1 MTTNRPLI
9 AVTPL
14 MDYGRDSL
22 WMLPGYMEAIMR
34 AGGTPVMLP
43 LTDDTDILA
52 QCAERFDAFLF
63 TGGPDVGPM
72 VGAAASATGRSEVLS
87 PERDR
92 MESILLPA
100 VMAWDKPILG
110 ICRGIQFI
118 NAALRGT
125 LWQDLPSQHPSDIE
139 HHMNPPYDAFG
150 HNVSLVP
157 GTPLASLFAGQTEI
171 AVNSYHHQA
180 VREPAAGLK
189 VMAVAPDGVIEALY
203 RPASHFLWAVQWH
216 PEFLYKVD
224 PRSQTIF
231 DAFVGSCR

>member
-72 VGAAASATGRSEVLS
+72 VGAAGLRVK
-87 PERDR
+87 
-92 MESILLPA
+92 MC
-100 VMAWDKPILG
+100 VWLG
-110 ICRGIQFI
+110 VSRGLDLAFL
-118 NAALRGT
+118 NA
-125 LWQDLPSQHPSDIE
+125 D
-139 HHMNPPYDAFG
+139 
-150 HNVSLVP
+150 
-157 GTPLASLFAGQTEI
+157 
-171 AVNSYHHQA
+171 
-180 VREPAAGLK
+180 
-189 VMAVAPDGVIEALY
+189 
-203 RPASHFLWAVQWH
+203 
-216 PEFLYKVD
+216 
-224 PRSQTIF
+224 
-231 DAFVGSCR
+231 

>member
-43 LTDDTDILA
+43 LTDDADILA

-125 LWQDLPSQHPSDIE
+125 LWRGSAKPASE
-139 HHMNPPYDAFG
+139 RYRTPYE
-150 HNVSLVP
+150 S
-157 GTPLASLFAGQTEI
+157 
-171 AVNSYHHQA
+171 A
-180 VREPAAGLK
+180 VRC
-189 VMAVAPDGVIEALY
+189 V
-203 RPASHFLWAVQWH
+203 R
-216 PEFLYKVD
+216 
-224 PRSQTIF
+224 T
-231 DAFVGSCR
+231 